1 MRSTTA
7 HIDLDA
13 LRWNYS
19 LVRRRA
25 ASQKI
30 LGMVKANAYGHGM
43 IAIARELAEL
53 GIDMLGTAFVDEA
66 VEIRSHGIETDII
79 VLTPAHA
86 YESHDVAKYG
96 FHVVACDLAQM
107 RALSLAAV
115 ACGSIVPVHLYVDT
129 GMMREGFRPHDALD
143 AADQISA
150 LPGLRLVG
158 LCTHFATAD
167 NPTSPFL
174 HQQLN
179 LFKETRVRL
188 ETAGHEFT
196 YVHAANSGA
205 LWMDHATHFSMV
217 RTGLSLYGYALGAE
231 PDMALRPVMSVRS
244 QINSKRKAW
253 PGESISY
260 GQRYVVTEECTIA
273 TVPIGYGD
281 GYLRGLTGVAE
292 CIIGG
297 KRYPAVGSICMDEIM
312 VNLGE
317 DDYPLDEP
325 VVLLG
330 RQGGPDGRHDAI
342 DAIEL
347 AHKAQTIPYEI
358 LTAVSLRVPRV
369 YDGGSTR
376 QTASPES

>member
-13 LRWNYS
+13 LGWNYS
-19 LVRRRA
+19 VVRRRA
-25 ASQKI
+25 ATQKI

-43 IAIARELAEL
+43 IEIARELSQL

-66 VEIRSHGIETDII
+66 IEIRSHGIKTDII

-86 YESHDVAKYG
+86 YESNEVAKHG
-96 FHVVACDLAQM
+96 FHVVACDLDQM
-107 RALSLAAV
+107 QALSLAAV
-115 ACGSIVPVHLYVDT
+115 ACGSTVPVHLYVDT

-143 AADQISA
+143 AADRISA
-150 LPGLRLVG
+150 LPGLHLVG

-174 HQQLN
+174 HQQLD
-179 LFKETRVRL
+179 LFTETRDRL
-188 ETAGHEFT
+188 EAAGHAFA

-205 LWMDHATHFSMV
+205 LWMEHAAHFSMV

-231 PDMALRPVMSVRS
+231 PDIALRPVMSVQS
-244 QINSKRKAW
+244 QINSKRRAW
-253 PGESISY
+253 PGESVSY

-292 CIIGG
+292 CLIGG

-312 VNLGE
+312 VNLGK

-325 VVLLG
+325 VMLLG
-330 RQGGPDGRHDAI
+330 RQAGPDGHYDVV

-347 AHKAQTIPYEI
+347 AQKAQTIPYEI

-369 YDGGSTR
+369 YARGADQ
-376 QTASPES
+376 QTASLES

>member
-1 MRSTTA
+1 MRSTKA

-19 LVRRRA
+19 VVRRRA
-25 ASQKI
+25 DAQKI

-66 VEIRSHGIETDII
+66 IEIRSHGITTDII

-86 YESHDVAKYG
+86 YESHEVAKHG
-96 FHVVACDLAQM
+96 FHVVACDQEQM
-107 RALSLAAV
+107 HALSLAAV
-115 ACGSIVPVHLYVDT
+115 ACGSMVPVHLYVDT

-143 AADQISA
+143 AAEQITA
-150 LPGLRLVG
+150 LPGLQLVG

-167 NPTSPFL
+167 NPSSPFL
-174 HQQLN
+174 HAQLEQ
-179 LFKETRVRL
+179 FVETRNRL
-188 ETAGHEFT
+188 EAAGHAFT

-205 LWMDHATHFSMV
+205 LWMDHATHFTMV
-217 RTGLSLYGYALGAE
+217 RTGLSLYGYAIGAE
-231 PDMALRPVMSVRS
+231 PDMALRPVMSVQSR
-244 QINSKRKAW
+244 INSKRRAK

-312 VNLGE
+312 VNLGQ

-330 RQGGPDGRHDAI
+330 RQVGPGGRHEAI

-347 AHKAQTIPYEI
+347 AQMAQTIPYEI

-369 YDGGSTR
+369 YDRGSA
-376 QTASPES
+376 QQSVSPES